1 MVKMRKLLI
10 NKVNKAPVK
19 EEGKKVQN
27 KVKVTTKVLV
37 FKKVMIKNLHLWI
50 LWIHWN
56 KLFWNKKYEWVIN

>member
-1 MVKMRKLLI
+1 MRKLLI

-37 FKKVMIKNLHLWI
+37 FKKVMIKNLHL
-50 LWIHWN
+50 
-56 KLFWNKKYEWVIN
+56 